1 MTIDPMAA
9 VSAAAGG
16 TVNPATGADAAAS
29 VNPTAEGGGATQVQ
43 GSDQASKV
51 DLFDYAS
58 QQQNKPPA
66 LDTLQPESRANYLS
80 SPAELGDQV
89 LEKMESFH
97 RHWQTQGDML
107 NSGLGTAPA
116 GVGSGD
122 AAPGPAA
129 QNVPSSSAGAA
140 SEGNSQL
147 ATLQMMFEYGFESTM
162 ISTGSSQ
169 FSKTISTLMRG
180 Q

>member
-9 VSAAAGG
+9 V
-16 TVNPATGADAAAS
+16 TTATGGAAS
-29 VNPTAEGGGATQVQ
+29 PAASADPAASANAASQGDGSAQVQ
-43 GSDQASKV
+43 SLDQNAKV
-51 DLFDYAS
+51 DLFDYAA

-66 LDTLQPESRANYLS
+66 LDTLQPESKANYLS
-80 SPAELGDQV
+80 NPAELGDQV

-97 RHWQTQGDML
+97 RRWQTQNDLL
-107 NSGLGTAPA
+107 NGSISTAPA

-129 QNVPSSSAGAA
+129 ANLPASGVGAA
-140 SEGNSQL
+140 DGNTQL

-162 ISTGSSQ
+162 ISTGTSQ